1 MRKLTPLLIPLLLL
15 VPSCKEEETLFL
27 PKDPESNLELYLTQ
41 AVKDEDLADLYY
53 LPIGFGVEVYLS
65 VPPLE
70 NGARPDQCV
79 CYELTAYPD
88 YADGGRYVTGISI
101 TDPTYTVYGL
111 TINSSAE
118 DFKVAMEQRG
128 YVLTESGLSAGWGN
142 GSISLTPGKSL
153 GLKAMVTNRDN
164 IIF

>member
-1 MRKLTPLLIPLLLL
+1 MRKPFGLFLPLLLL
-15 VPSCKEEETLFL
+15 LPSCQKATLYL
-27 PKDPESNLELYLTQ
+27 AKDPNSNLELYLTQ
-41 AVKDEDLADLYY
+41 AVKDEDLTDLYY

-70 NGARPDQCV
+70 NGAKPDQCV
-79 CYELTAYPD
+79 RYQLTAYPD

-111 TINSSAE
+111 TINSSAD
-118 DFKVAMEQRG
+118 DFKVAMEEWG
-128 YVLTESGLSAGWGN
+128 FALSESGLSADWGN
-142 GSISLTPGKSL
+142 GSIGLTPGKSL
-153 GLKAMVTNRDN
+153 RLQAKVTNRDN